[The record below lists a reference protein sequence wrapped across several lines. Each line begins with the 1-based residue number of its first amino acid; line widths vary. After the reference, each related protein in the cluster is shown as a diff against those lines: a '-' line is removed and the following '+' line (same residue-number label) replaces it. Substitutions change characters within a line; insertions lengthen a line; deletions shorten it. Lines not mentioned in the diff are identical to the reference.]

1 MALHSKV
8 HPMGLS
14 VPFRGGHFLTT
25 VMGISQCSTR
35 VPPRYLHAF
44 GDWLIPTV
52 AGWAIVAHMT

>member
-1 MALHSKV
+1 VALHSKV

-14 VPFRGGHFLTT
+14 APFRGGHFLTT

-35 VPPRYLHAF
+35 VPLGICMLF